1 MIKSLLSNY
10 WGSVGRGMFVCCMY
24 EYYNV
29 FFRIFKVY
37 MCTGLPL
44 SMYTMKSPIDMRR
57 FNVSQLKEFL
67 AFSVKDRCQI
77 NYFICIKDFNA
88 ETNTS
93 LKLNLFS
100 FFICDCQH

>member
-37 MCTGLPL
+37 MSRTGQLHGVV
-44 SMYTMKSPIDMRR
+44 PINNITSITEYGC
-57 FNVSQLKEFL
+57 FES
-67 AFSVKDRCQI
+67 CQ
-77 NYFICIKDFNA
+77 F
-88 ETNTS
+88 
-93 LKLNLFS
+93 
-100 FFICDCQH
+100 